1 MFYAKKSDVFN
12 FRMPECFGAVR
23 CEFRGRAE
31 PRGNIPDD
39 VGTFSFSHMCRS
51 QTDNRPR
58 AMSSLLE
65 YCRGAKEEDEVSCL
79 DYAMARTDER
89 SMSRD
94 ELAQSMPC
102 EEEEGEA
109 KPRRSP
115 RFLHFYRDMC
125 PKVRIYSSFGICFLG
140 KFVYLPTES
149 PEKRCMMRR
158 ILSVGIGIV

>member
-1 MFYAKKSDVFN
+1 MA
-12 FRMPECFGAVR
+12 
-23 CEFRGRAE
+23 
-31 PRGNIPDD
+31 
-39 VGTFSFSHMCRS
+39 SF
-51 QTDNRPR
+51 
-58 AMSSLLE
+58 LE
-65 YCRGAKEEDEVSCL
+65 YGGGWVRRVGWTSVLTNEAWTEH
-79 DYAMARTDER
+79 RTDER

-102 EEEEGEA
+102 KEEEGEA

-158 ILSVGIGIV
+158 ILSVGIGIVWFCDDYCRRWWNDMNYAVDRARRKKTKSKRRKNSKDNPKT